1 MSSSKA
7 ESVFAK
13 LKARFRKEGGDFQAL
28 LERYALERLLY
39 RLSQSPHADHFVL
52 KGAQLFA
59 LWSGTP
65 HRPTRDAD
73 LLGYGDGS
81 AEALHAIFAEL
92 AQLPDMPD
100 DGLVWDVATLQ
111 VLPIRKEAE
120 YGGMRLRWKA
130 LLHGAQIRVQIDIG
144 FGDAITPE
152 ATTVQWPS
160 LLDLPAPKLHAYPP
174 ETVIAE
180 KLEAAVKL
188 GRLNSR
194 MKDFYDLHWLA
205 QNRIF
210 DTVVLV
216 RAMRATFERRQT
228 PLPDVCPLALT
239 QAFAQDKDKQTQ
251 WQAFLRK
258 NDLAAPP
265 LAEVIQTLHDFL
277 WPLLLQANLAD
288 GKDGGSPPPKSC
300 AT

>member
-1 MSSSKA
+1 MSSTKA
-7 ESVFAK
+7 ESVFAR
-13 LKARFRKEGGDFQAL
+13 LKERFRKEGGEFQAL

-39 RLSQSPHADHFVL
+39 RLSQSPYANRFVL

-59 LWSGTP
+59 LWTGTA

-73 LLGYGDGS
+73 FLGFGDGS

-100 DGLVWDVATLQ
+100 DGLVWDVGTLQ
-111 VLPIRKEAE
+111 VAPIRKEAE
-120 YGGMRLRWKA
+120 YGGMRLSWKA

-144 FGDAITPE
+144 FGDAITPR
-152 ATTVQWPS
+152 ATTITWPS
-160 LLDLPAPKLHAYPP
+160 LLDLPAPTLRAYPP

-210 DTVVLV
+210 DSAVLA
-216 RAMRATFERRQT
+216 RAMRATFERRRT
-228 PLPDVCPLALT
+228 LLPDACPLALT
-239 QAFAQDKDKQTQ
+239 QAFAQDKDKQIQ

-265 LAEVIQTLHDFL
+265 LEEIIRTLHDFL
-277 WPLLLQANLAD
+277 WPLLVQANRGD
-288 GKDGGSPPPKSC
+288 GKDG
-300 AT
+300 

>member
-7 ESVFAK
+7 ESVFAR
-13 LKARFRKEGGDFQAL
+13 LKARFRKEGGEFQAL

-39 RLSQSPHADHFVL
+39 RLSQSPYADRFVL

-59 LWSGTP
+59 LWTGTV

-73 LLGYGDGS
+73 LLGFGDGS
-81 AEALHAIFAEL
+81 TEALHAIFAEL

-100 DGLVWDVATLQ
+100 DGLVWDTDTLQ
-111 VLPIRKEAE
+111 VAPIRKETE
-120 YGGMRLRWKA
+120 YGGMRLSWRA

-144 FGDAITPE
+144 FGDAITPR
-152 ATTVQWPS
+152 AITMTWPS
-160 LLDLPAPKLHAYPP
+160 LLDLPAPTLLAYPP

-205 QNRIF
+205 QNWEF
-210 DTVVLV
+210 DSAVLT
-216 RAMRATFERRQT
+216 RAIRATFERRQT
-228 PLPDVCPLALT
+228 PLPDACPLALT

-265 LAEVIQTLHDFL
+265 LEEIIRTLHDFL
-277 WPLLLQANLAD
+277 WPLLVQAR
-288 GKDGGSPPPKSC
+288 
-300 AT
+300 

>member
-1 MSSSKA
+1 MVGGTGLSSSKA
-7 ESVFAK
+7 ESVFAR
-13 LKARFRKEGGDFQAL
+13 LKARFRKEGGDFQTL

-39 RLSQSPHADHFVL
+39 RLSQSPYADRFVL

-59 LWSGTP
+59 LWAGTP

-73 LLGYGDGS
+73 FLGYGDGS
-81 AEALHAIFAEL
+81 AEALRAIFAEL
-92 AQLPDMPD
+92 AQLPDMPE
-100 DGLVWDVATLQ
+100 DGLVWDAGTIQVA
-111 VLPIRKEAE
+111 PIRKEAE
-120 YGGMRLRWKA
+120 YGGMRLIWKA

-144 FGDAITPE
+144 YGDAITPG
-152 ATTVQWPS
+152 ATTIAWPS
-160 LLDLPAPKLHAYPP
+160 LLDLPAPTLRTYPP

-194 MKDFYDLHWLA
+194 MKDFYDLHWLG

-210 DTVVLV
+210 DTAVLT
-216 RAMRATFERRQT
+216 RAIRATFERRQT
-228 PLPDVCPLALT
+228 PLPDACPLALT

-258 NDLAAPP
+258 NGLAAPP
-265 LAEVIQTLHDFL
+265 LAEIIQTLHDFL
-277 WPLLLQANLAD
+277 WPLLMQANSED
-288 GKDGGSPPPKSC
+288 SKDG
-300 AT
+300 

>member
-1 MSSSKA
+1 MA
-7 ESVFAK
+7 W

-39 RLSQSPHADHFVL
+39 RLSQSPHADRFVL

-59 LWSGTP
+59 LWAGTA
-65 HRPTRDAD
+65 HRPTRDVD
-73 LLGYGDGS
+73 LLGYGDSS

-100 DGLVWDVATLQ
+100 DGLVWNASTLQ
-111 VLPIRKEAE
+111 VSPIRKQAE
-120 YGGMRLRWKA
+120 YGGMRLCWLA
-130 LLHGAQIRVQIDIG
+130 LLHGAQIRVQIDVG
-144 FGDAITPE
+144 FGDAITPA
-152 ATTVQWPS
+152 ATTIAWPS
-160 LLDLPAPKLHAYPP
+160 LLDLPAPTLRAYPP

-205 QNRIF
+205 LKRTF
-210 DTVVLV
+210 DTAVLT
-216 RAMRATFERRQT
+216 RAICATFERRQS
-228 PLPDVCPLALT
+228 PLPDACPLALT
-239 QAFAQDKDKQTQ
+239 QAFAEDKDKQTQ

-258 NDLAAPP
+258 NDLAAPT
-265 LAEVIQTLHDFL
+265 LAEIIRTLHDFL
-277 WPLLLQANLAD
+277 WPLLQQANRGD
-288 GKDGGSPPPKSC
+288 GKEG
-300 AT
+300 

>member
-1 MSSSKA
+1 MDGGIGVSSSKA

-39 RLSQSPHADHFVL
+39 RLSQSPYADRFVL

-59 LWSGTP
+59 LWAGTP
-65 HRPTRDAD
+65 HRPTRDVD
-73 LLGYGDGS
+73 FLGYGDSS
-81 AEALHAIFAEL
+81 AEAMHAIFAEL

-100 DGLVWDVATLQ
+100 DGLIWDAGTLQ
-111 VLPIRKEAE
+111 VAPIRKEAE
-120 YGGMRLRWKA
+120 YGGIRLGWVA
-130 LLHGAQIRVQIDIG
+130 LLHGAQIRVQVDVG
-144 FGDAITPE
+144 FGDAITPG
-152 ATTVQWPS
+152 ATMITWPS
-160 LLDLPAPKLHAYPP
+160 LLDLPAPTLRAYPP

-205 QNRIF
+205 QNRTF
-210 DTVVLV
+210 DTAVLI
-216 RAMRATFERRQT
+216 RAIRATFERRQT
-228 PLPDVCPLALT
+228 PLPDTCPLALT
-239 QAFAQDKDKQTQ
+239 QAFAEDKDKQTQ

-265 LAEVIQTLHDFL
+265 LAQVIQTLHDFL
-277 WPLLLQANLAD
+277 WPLLRQA
-288 GKDGGSPPPKSC
+288 GGV
-300 AT
+300 

>member
-1 MSSSKA
+1 MAGGTGLSSSQA
-7 ESVFAK
+7 ESVFAR
-13 LKARFRKEGGDFQAL
+13 LKTRFRKEGGDFQTL
-28 LERYALERLLY
+28 LEHYALERLLY
-39 RLSQSPHADHFVL
+39 RLCQSPYADRFVL
-52 KGAQLFA
+52 KGAKLFA
-59 LWSGTP
+59 LWSGTA

-73 LLGYGDGS
+73 FLGYGDGS

-92 AQLPDMPD
+92 AQLPNMPE
-100 DGLVWDVATLQ
+100 DGLVWDSGTLQ
-111 VLPIRKEAE
+111 VAPIRKEAE

-152 ATTVQWPS
+152 AISMTWPS
-160 LLDLPAPKLHAYPP
+160 LLDLPAPTLLAYPP

-205 QNRIF
+205 QNWKF
-210 DTVVLV
+210 DSVVLALAI
-216 RAMRATFERRQT
+216 RTTFERRRT
-228 PLPDVCPLALT
+228 PIPDACPLALT
-239 QAFAQDKDKQTQ
+239 QAFAQDKDKQIQ

-265 LAEVIQTLHDFL
+265 LEEIIGTLHDFL
-277 WPLLLQANLAD
+277 WPVLVEAR
-288 GKDGGSPPPKSC
+288 SP
-300 AT
+300 